1 MYLEF
6 NLAPDRR
13 QPRTR
18 LRSKN
23 IERGELRPRSEL
35 RSAAL
40 AFEFSQALILVARL
54 NRDPI
59 VEAVELVCEVGQ
71 RLAGLLQLE
80 AEFLRRRFSRCRDF
94 PLENLGRISPRLRG
108 LLAGRG
114 NCARRFFAELNGAS
128 RKLSAKSLLCS
139 RQFVAELDPCL
150 AERFAQA
157 HHLRAEVVMRGDD
170 APSIF
175 GNLFRQEA
183 NLAADF
189 RELPENLIAQ
199 RVEPS
204 AETGNRLDHK
214 IESRPELFEDCADPV
229 YRFVRHLMLP
239 PTASVRACRLDP
251 I

>member
-114 NCARRFFAELNGAS
+114 NCARRFFAELN
-128 RKLSAKSLLCS
+128 
-139 RQFVAELDPCL
+139 PCL